1 MLSSH
6 LKQGSDYKN
15 IPKHEYKIGFFCSK
29 IQAAASSTL
38 LSYLNK
44 IIHILLLIPE

>member
-6 LKQGSDYKN
+6 LKQESTMN
-15 IPKHEYKIGFFCSK
+15 HIPKNEYKVGYFCSK

-38 LSYLNK
+38 MSYLNK
-44 IIHILLLIPE
+44 IIHILL